1 MHTGVRVGSQRTDL
15 TKKGLSMPK
24 LTTKISVKLEPDQ
37 LYDLQEVA
45 ESQGLTVSRCVR
57 KAVVSYIREHNEEG
71 GSSVLRLTLTRLE
84 KEAVGSLVDL
94 GVIDDPEEFFHK
106 AFTDYMAEG
115 VKKPLETLDR
125 IKQLRPVPNRRSGTP
140 VPIDIEVD
148 GDERGEGEE
157 DSNR

>member
-1 MHTGVRVGSQRTDL
+1 
-15 TKKGLSMPK
+15 MPK

-57 KAVVSYIREHNEEG
+57 NAVVRYIREHNEEG

-94 GVIDDPEEFFHK
+94 GVIDDPEELFHK
-106 AFTDYMAEG
+106 AFNDYLADG
-115 VKKPLETLDR
+115 VKRPLEALDR
-125 IKQLRPVPNRRSGTP
+125 IKQLRPVPNRRPGTP
-140 VPIDIEVD
+140 VPIDIEADD
-148 GDERGEGEE
+148 GEGGEEGEE
-157 DSNR
+157 APNRE